1 MATGLFKLA
10 SQLCL
15 ARYSASNHRWLIPK
29 GRMVVSEYSVILIAL
44 VFDMCLGARSLGISL
59 AIAQS
64 QGVCLNYSKV
74 SSFECGFLNFSDAR
88 QKFNINFYLVGILFV
103 IFDIEVTV
111 KFPWALLAKETPA
124 HYFWVVYLFIL
135 ILALGF
141 LLEWLKGAFEWKLI
155 NLTILANTK

>member
-1 MATGLFKLA
+1 
-10 SQLCL
+10 
-15 ARYSASNHRWLIPK
+15 
-29 GRMVVSEYSVILIAL
+29 MVVSEYSVILIAL
-44 VFDMCLGARSLGISL
+44 VFDMCLGAALLGISL

-111 KFPWALLAKETPA
+111 LFPWALLAKETPA

-155 NLTILANTK
+155 HNCDKHAV

>member
-1 MATGLFKLA
+1 MARMQWLPSFDWYLPVMNSYIENRMIHSIDHSFSFK
-10 SQLCL
+10 
-15 ARYSASNHRWLIPK
+15 P
-29 GRMVVSEYSVILIAL
+29 MVVSEYSVILIAL
-44 VFDMCLGARSLGISL
+44 MFDMCLGAALLGISL

-111 KFPWALLAKETPA
+111 LFP
-124 HYFWVVYLFIL
+124 
-135 ILALGF
+135 
-141 LLEWLKGAFEWKLI
+141 
-155 NLTILANTK
+155 